1 MIVTHKGKRIQITR
15 MRALRLLPG
24 DKIVLECEQ
33 KISPPAIESIKETV
47 GKIFPNH
54 TIVVFDGGLKFGVV
68 REEGK

>member
-1 MIVTHKGKRIQITR
+1 MIVTHKGKRIQIAR

-33 KISPPAIESIKETV
+33 KISLPVSESIKETV

-54 TIVVFDGGLKFGVV
+54 TIVLFDGGLKFGVV
-68 REEGK
+68 REEGR